1 MSTASSA
8 CHSAAAQA
16 LEVLFAARLAPGN
29 AGGALRAEAGRFRF
43 AQHPPHVVAQLAG
56 KLALGQFGRAQFV
69 IRAAVV
75 AAKRSFAAATA
86 ATRATH
92 VHLTAVVAVAAVA
105 AVVAVAVM
113 AVAVMAVPAESA
125 LATRLVAVGVA
136 AVRAM
141 FHRAARLRV
150 KRPVAVM
157 AAPALATHLN
167 AAVTAVPPAPHLA
180 ARLRAKRSPAV
191 RPSAAPFMND
201 NRYFGQNLHLK
212 CMVAWDSTRP
222 GDAA

>member
-29 AGGALRAEAGRFRF
+29 AGGALRVETGRFRF

-92 VHLTAVVAVAAVA
+92 VHLTAVAAVVAVAAVA
-105 AVVAVAVM
+105 AVV

>member
-29 AGGALRAEAGRFRF
+29 AGGALRVETGRFRF

-105 AVVAVAVM
+105 AVV

-201 NRYFGQNLHLK
+201 NRYSGQNLHLK

>member
-29 AGGALRAEAGRFRF
+29 AGGALRVETGRFRF

-92 VHLTAVVAVAAVA
+92 VHLTAVSAVAG
-105 AVVAVAVM
+105 
-113 AVAVMAVPAESA
+113 VAVMAVPVESA

-167 AAVTAVPPAPHLA
+167 AAVTTVPPAPHLA

>member
-29 AGGALRAEAGRFRF
+29 AGGALRVETGRFRF

-92 VHLTAVVAVAAVA
+92 VHLTAVA
-105 AVVAVAVM
+105 AVVAVA

-125 LATRLVAVGVA
+125 LATRLVAIGVA

-201 NRYFGQNLHLK
+201 NRYSGQNLHLK

>member
-16 LEVLFAARLAPGN
+16 LEVLFAAHLAAGN

-92 VHLTAVVAVAAVA
+92 VHLTAVA
-105 AVVAVAVM
+105 AVVAVA

>member
-29 AGGALRAEAGRFRF
+29 AGGALRVETGRFRF

-92 VHLTAVVAVAAVA
+92 VHLTAVA
-105 AVVAVAVM
+105 AVVAVVAVA

-125 LATRLVAVGVA
+125 LATRLVAIGVA

-150 KRPVAVM
+150 NATPGVG
-157 AAPALATHLN
+157 APALATHLN
-167 AAVTAVPPAPHLA
+167 AAVTTVPPAPHLA

>member
-29 AGGALRAEAGRFRF
+29 AGGALRVETGRFRF

-92 VHLTAVVAVAAVA
+92 VHLTAVA
-105 AVVAVAVM
+105 AVVAVA

-201 NRYFGQNLHLK
+201 NRYSGQNLHLK